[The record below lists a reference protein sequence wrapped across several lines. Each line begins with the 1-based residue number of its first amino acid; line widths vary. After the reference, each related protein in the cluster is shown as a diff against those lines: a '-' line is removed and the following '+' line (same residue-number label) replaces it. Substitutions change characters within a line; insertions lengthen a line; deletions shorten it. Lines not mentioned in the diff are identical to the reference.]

1 MQRNMDTGDS
11 SRWQVIE
18 VHNFGGFFGGDTVTL
33 TATRYDDRLEET
45 LTIDE
50 KALSNVRERHAVAP
64 SMVFD
69 LRMTGERVDQADLLA
84 AGSWSLI
91 DAALGD
97 EPPAGGLD
105 GPYVRA
111 YLCSRCNL
119 WIVGQPKG
127 DTQQRCA
134 LCSAP
139 LEQP

>member
-1 MQRNMDTGDS
+1 MGSGDM
-11 SRWQVIE
+11 SRWQVLE

-33 TATRYDDRLEET
+33 TAARWDDQMEET

-84 AGSWSLI
+84 AADWSLL

-97 EPPAGGLD
+97 EPPPDVFD
-105 GPYVRA
+105 GPRVYG
-111 YLCSRCNL
+111 YFCSHCSL
-119 WIVGQPKG
+119 WIVGPPEG
-127 DTQQRCA
+127 DTHQ
-134 LCSAP
+134 LCTLCGSP
-139 LEQP
+139 LNLPGSP

>member
-1 MQRNMDTGDS
+1 MGNGNM

-33 TATRYDDRLEET
+33 TATCWEDQSEET

-69 LRMTGERVDQADLLA
+69 LRMAGERVDQADLLA
-84 AGSWSLI
+84 AGDWALL

-97 EPPAGGLD
+97 EPPAGTFA
-105 GPYVRA
+105 GPRVRA
-111 YLCSRCNL
+111 FHCAHCGL
-119 WIVGQPKG
+119 WIVGEPAG
-127 DTQQRCA
+127 DVEQRCT
-134 LCSAP
+134 LCGTR
-139 LEQP
+139 LDTRG

>member
-1 MQRNMDTGDS
+1 MSNDV

-33 TATRYDDRLEET
+33 TATRWEDKSEET

-50 KALSNVRERHAVAP
+50 KALSNVGERHAIAP

-84 AGSWSLI
+84 AGDWALL

-97 EPPAGGLD
+97 DPPAGTFT
-105 GPYVRA
+105 GPRVRA
-111 YLCSRCNL
+111 FNCAQCGL
-119 WIVGQPKG
+119 WIVGEPAG
-127 DTQQRCA
+127 DEKPRCT
-134 LCSAP
+134 LCDTP
-139 LEQP
+139 LGMPR